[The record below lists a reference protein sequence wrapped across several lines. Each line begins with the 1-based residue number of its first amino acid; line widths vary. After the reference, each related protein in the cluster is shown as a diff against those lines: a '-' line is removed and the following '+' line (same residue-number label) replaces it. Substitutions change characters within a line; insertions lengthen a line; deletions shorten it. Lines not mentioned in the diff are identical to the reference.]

1 MRKSMRFH
9 LNESANPR
17 RPSSLLYGGGR
28 FCQWSAIVSS
38 LRREFEFWRGAPF
51 YAAVIIPEN
60 FDFDFVE
67 TVLETICKRLPA
79 HRDPNYLPRALA
91 FECISKKSQSQTP
104 WRHDASRW
112 VFALAHK
119 AEQIPPEFLRVAD
132 ATVRVRD
139 IAPRDVQSAVRYFS
153 RQTIPFDDAQRALSL
168 PLADLDIA
176 IRRDRPIARILDAL
190 RRFSNNPQGEKP
202 EAIPSAV
209 TLDTM
214 PGYGAAAAWGRQLAE
229 DLATWKR
236 GELPWASVDRGVL
249 LAGPPG
255 TGKTTFAQALAA
267 SCGVPLIAS
276 SASQWQAKGHLGDML
291 GAMFATFNKARNSAP
306 CVLLIDEIEA
316 VGDRNAADRD
326 HRDYLTRVIAGLLE
340 CLDGA
345 NSREG
350 VVVVAATNYPDRID
364 AALCR
369 PGRLDRRIDIC
380 LPNLEDRAKILAFHG
395 AELPEAELVRIA
407 ARTPGRSGAALELL
421 VRSAQRRARTD
432 NRALTVADVEAELP
446 PLLPTPPEVRRRAA
460 FHEAGHV
467 LASLELGS
475 GDVVAVRISSHIDP
489 AVSEGEGGGTQVRW
503 LPPFARTKQDY
514 LDEIAVLLAGSAAEE
529 ITFGSRTDGAGGTEG
544 SDLQR
549 ATALAVAMV
558 GSVGLDEWLGYVA
571 PVGSQDL
578 VRIARMVPP
587 IAIRV
592 EAILR
597 DQFDRA
603 AGILSERSADLSVL
617 AEELLRTGALSR
629 SEIDSL
635 LETPQRQVAAR
646 DEAPSGRA
654 SSG

>member
-1 MRKSMRFH
+1 
-9 LNESANPR
+9 
-17 RPSSLLYGGGR
+17 
-28 FCQWSAIVSS
+28 V
-38 LRREFEFWRGAPF
+38 PF

-60 FDFDFVE
+60 FDCDFVE

-91 FECISKKSQSQTP
+91 FECISKKSQSQKP
-104 WRHDASRW
+104 WRHDSSRW

-119 AEQIPPEFLRVAD
+119 DEQIPLEFRRVAD

-139 IAPRDVQSAVRYFS
+139 IALRDVQSAVRYFS
-153 RQTIPFDDAQRALSL
+153 RQTIPLDAAQRALSL

-176 IRRDRPIARILDAL
+176 IRRDRPIARVVDAL
-190 RRFSNNPQGEKP
+190 RRFSDIEHGEKP
-202 EAIPSAV
+202 ESIPSVA

-214 PGYGAAAAWGRQLAE
+214 PGYGAAAIWGKQLAE

-236 GELPWASVDRGVL
+236 GDLPWASVDRGVL

-267 SCGVPLIAS
+267 TCGVPLIAS

-291 GAMFATFNKARNSAP
+291 GAMFTTFNKARNSAP

-316 VGDRNAADRD
+316 VGDRNTADRD

-369 PGRLDRRIDIC
+369 PGRLDRRIDIS
-380 LPNLEDRAKILAFHG
+380 LPSVEDRARILAFHG
-395 AELPEAELVRIA
+395 AELPEEELVRIA

-432 NRALTVADVEAELP
+432 NRALTAADIEAELP
-446 PLLPTPPEVRRRAA
+446 PLLPIPPEVRRRAA

-503 LPPFARTKQDY
+503 SPPFARTKQDY

-529 ITFGSRTDGAGGTEG
+529 TTFGSRTDGAGGTEG

-592 EAILR
+592 EAILK

-603 AGILSERSADLSVL
+603 ARILSERSAELSVL

-629 SEIDSL
+629 SEIDAL
-635 LETPQRQVAAR
+635 LETPHRQVMAR
-646 DEAPSGRA
+646 DEA
-654 SSG
+654 SSGFRVGSG